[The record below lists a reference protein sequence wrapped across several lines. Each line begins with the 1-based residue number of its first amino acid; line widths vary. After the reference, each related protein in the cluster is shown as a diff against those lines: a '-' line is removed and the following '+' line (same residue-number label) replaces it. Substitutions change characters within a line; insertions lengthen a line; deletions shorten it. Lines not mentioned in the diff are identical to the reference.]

1 MISLIILGVIV
12 LIIIA
17 LIFSYI
23 IIYNK
28 NANKVLKTGKRNVLV
43 EKEPVI
49 KILMFM
55 ILIVITCV
63 SLVSIIQAK
72 KELIEYQ
79 NQLNRI
85 EQTLKETNNRISELQ
100 NKFDAYLKENQ
111 QVTNVQYNFK
121 NPSVDN
127 QDIDFE
133 ISFMLKET
141 HPSSVVKIVAHSE
154 NELATKEYTF
164 INNSGIFNTTLKLLL
179 EENYDFYIVDNQI
192 DNIFTYRLFIDI
204 NTSLD
209 KFIFLKSSIL
219 FFTDGKNNK
228 TEIYQETYFYNK
240 YEIEEFEVEKMI
252 FKINKSTTNEEVY
265 RKELFKN
272 NENIYKFLIPN
283 EFYNTDE
290 YYFTA
295 SVLTVF
301 GEILLSNSN
310 VEK

>member
-1 MISLIILGVIV
+1 MISLIILGILVF
-12 LIIIA
+12 IIIA

-63 SLVSIIQAK
+63 SLVSIFQVK
-72 KELIEYQ
+72 KELKEYQ

-85 EQTLKETNNRISELQ
+85 EQTLKETNNRIFELQ

-111 QVTNVQYNFK
+111 QVSNVRYNFK

-133 ISFMLKET
+133 LSFMLKET
-141 HPSSVVKIVAHSE
+141 HPSSIVKIVAHSE

-164 INNSGIFNTTLKLLL
+164 INNSGIFNTTLKLSL
-179 EENYDFYIVDNQI
+179 EENYDFYVVDNQT
-192 DNIFTYRLFIDI
+192 DHIFSYRLFIDV

-209 KFIFLKSSIL
+209 KFIFLKSSTL
-219 FFTDGKNNK
+219 FLTDGKNNK
-228 TEIYQETYFYNK
+228 TEIYQETHFYNK
-240 YEIEEFEVEKMI
+240 YEIEQLEIKKII
-252 FKINKSTTNEEVY
+252 FKINKSITNEEVY

-290 YYFTA
+290 YYFTT
-295 SVLTVF
+295 SVLTDF
-301 GEILLSNSN
+301 GEILLSNSKT
-310 VEK
+310 EK